1 MFKTYQSFLKAQ
13 ERVVELQE
21 LQKRLSVRLSYDD
34 QAELDRLMQACQ
46 VYQDTLDAESQAEY
60 EFMQNFEDRFLESME
75 R

>member
-1 MFKTYQSFLKAQ
+1 MFKDHQSYLKAQ

-21 LQKRLSVRLSYDD
+21 LQKRLSVSLSYDD
-34 QAELDRLMQACQ
+34 QAELDLLMQACQ
-46 VYQDTLDAESQAEY
+46 VYQDTLDAEAQAEY